1 MSVSALLHVA
11 MGVSA
16 DAFAVAVG
24 KGLTM
29 RRLHRPTA
37 VSIAV
42 AFAVAQSLMSFV
54 GGGSTRSSGAA
65 RAALLLTVR
74 PECST
79 PGGPRVAVRTRRRD
93 RRRAAWRTTSCP

>member
-54 GGGSTRSSGAA
+54 GWRLDAQLWRWSSGA
-65 RAALLLTVR
+65 
-74 PECST
+74 PPDGST
-79 PGGPRVAVRTRRRD
+79 
-93 RRRAAWRTTSCP
+93 